1 MERGFDEVAIELGDE
16 VVFVRTRR
24 LEVGD
29 AEVALY
35 DDEETRSVSEAEVAF
50 FFVDTSLDAGETEKL
65 PI

>member
-35 DDEETRSVSEAEVAF
+35 DEEETRSVTEAEVAF
-50 FFVDTSLDAGETEKL
+50 FFVDTLLDTGETERL